1 MLKRLIVL
9 SVFIVGTVA
18 VAHATPISGSFAI
31 NGNDGFDS
39 SHITFGTAAVGGVP
53 LGTFTGMT
61 GAVTMLPTFPVGTA
75 LPYASGFQ
83 TVLARTG
90 FANIEV
96 MTNTTGSRVTDFFMV
111 DYTATLFSLGQ
122 SSCMVFQC
130 LVISGNGFFTESGFD
145 QTPGTFTFT
154 TQESADELAAY
165 EASGL
170 TLADTTFSAT
180 GIASPIPEP
189 GSLVL
194 LGTGILGLAGVARRK
209 LIGA

>member
-18 VAHATPISGSFAI
+18 VAHATSISGSFAV
-31 NGNDGFDS
+31 NGNTGFDPS
-39 SHITFGTAAVGGVP
+39 TITFGTAAVGGIP
-53 LGTFTGMT
+53 DGTFLGMT
-61 GAVTMLPTFPVGTA
+61 GAVTMFPTFPLDTP

-90 FANIEV
+90 SANIEV
-96 MTNTTGSRVTDFFMV
+96 MTNTTGSIVTDFFMV
-111 DYTATLFSLGQ
+111 DYTAIP
-122 SSCMVFQC
+122 SSCGVFSC
-130 LVISGNGFFTESGFD
+130 LVINGDGFFTETGFT
-145 QTPGTFTFT
+145 QTNGSFTFT
-154 TQESADELAAY
+154 IQESASELAAY
-165 EASGL
+165 DANHQAV
-170 TLADTTFSAT
+170 TPTTFSAT
-180 GIASPIPEP
+180 GTASPIPEP